1 MGKDDKT
8 TERSG
13 SSNTQTSE
21 NTQKDKAEVMRKRQ
35 NHHSNSIKRAFGK
48 ITSDTSNDASN
59 FELEDMLTTLDSDWT
74 EYKAEYAKNFDEDID
89 DQTQKAFEKHFIEIE
104 GKYLK
109 TTYRQ
114 YLGSFLW

>member
-48 ITSDTSNDASN
+48 ITSDTFNDASN
-59 FELEDMLTTLDSDWT
+59 LELEDMLTSSKLLRLTQIGLNTRLS
-74 EYKAEYAKNFDEDID
+74 
-89 DQTQKAFEKHFIEIE
+89 TQKTSMKTSMIKLKKH
-104 GKYLK
+104 LK
-109 TTYRQ
+109 SI
-114 YLGSFLW
+114 LLKSKKSI